1 MKKIVPLFLFIVLSL
16 FLFSQDQT
24 HEVSVVNIEIPVRVF
39 KGETF
44 IDNLTIEDFEVFENG
59 IAQKIEAVYLIKKKS
74 VAKEEGNQRFFPSVS
89 RNFILMFEII
99 EYIPNIGESIDY
111 FFNNILLPGD
121 ELTVFTPV
129 KAYKFNSKALEMF
142 SKEAIATKLK
152 KTLRAD
158 SVIGNSEYR
167 SVLRELESAITMED
181 LDIDE
186 RLSLYRQVL
195 SRFERLRSFD
205 EEGLINF
212 ANFLKEKEGQKNVF
226 IFYQKDVVPQLK
238 PKAIEEIITGN
249 QDRMDIVANVIE
261 LFDFFRRDI
270 NIDVDNVKKIFSD
283 SSISMHFLYITK
295 APFQGSSISRFGTGQ
310 SITMADQTENVFST
324 FQEMA
329 QATGGFVGS
338 SYYGTDIFKKALD
351 ASENYYLVYYS
362 PLNYKPDGKFHNV
375 KIRVKGKNY
384 RITHRSGYFAD

>member
-186 RLSLYRQVL
+186 RLSLFRQVL

-226 IFYQKDVVPQLK
+226 MFYQKDVVPQLK

-249 QDRMDIVANVIE
+249 QDRMDIVASVIE
-261 LFDFFRRDI
+261 LFDFYRRDI

-338 SYYGTDIFKKALD
+338 SFYGTDIFKKALD

-362 PLNYKPDGKFHNV
+362 PLNYKQDGKFHNV
-375 KIRVKGKNY
+375 KIRVKGKSY

>member
-1 MKKIVPLFLFIVLSL
+1 MKKIVPVFLFTVLSL

-39 KGETF
+39 QEDNF
-44 IDNLTIEDFEVFENG
+44 IDDLTIEDFEVLENG
-59 IAQKIEAVYLIKKKS
+59 IVQNIEAVYLIKKKS
-74 VAKEEGNQRFFPSVS
+74 VTKEEGNQRFFPSVS

-99 EYIPNIGESIDY
+99 DYIPNIDESIDY

-121 ELTVFTPV
+121 ELIVFTPV
-129 KAYKFNSKALEMF
+129 KAYKFNSKAFEMF
-142 SKEAIATKLK
+142 SKEDIAMKLK
-152 KTLRAD
+152 KTLRVD

-167 SVLRELESAITMED
+167 SVLRELESVFTMED
-181 LDIDE
+181 LAIDE
-186 RLSLYRQVL
+186 KLSLYRQVL
-195 SRFERLRSFD
+195 SRFERLRSID
-205 EEGLINF
+205 QEGLINF

-226 IFYQKDVVPQLK
+226 MFYQKDVVPQLN
-238 PKAIEEIITGN
+238 PRAMEQLITGN
-249 QDRMDIVANVIE
+249 QDRMDIVASVTE

-310 SITMADQTENVFST
+310 SITMSDQTENVFST

-338 SYYGTDIFKKALD
+338 SFYGTEIFKKALD

-362 PLNYKPDGKFHNV
+362 PLNYKQDGKFNNV

-384 RITHRSGYFAD
+384 RITHRAGYFAD

>member
-186 RLSLYRQVL
+186 RLSLFRQVL

-226 IFYQKDVVPQLK
+226 MFYQKDVVPQLK

-249 QDRMDIVANVIE
+249 QDRMDIVASVIE
-261 LFDFFRRDI
+261 LFDFYRRDI

-338 SYYGTDIFKKALD
+338 SFYGTDIFKKALD
-351 ASENYYLVYYS
+351 AAENYYLVYYS
-362 PLNYKPDGKFHNV
+362 PLNYKQDGKFHNV
-375 KIRVKGKNY
+375 KIRVKGKSY

>member
-186 RLSLYRQVL
+186 RLSLFRQVL

-226 IFYQKDVVPQLK
+226 MFYQKDVVPQLK

-261 LFDFFRRDI
+261 LFDFYRRDI

-338 SYYGTDIFKKALD
+338 SFYGTDIFKKALD

-362 PLNYKPDGKFHNV
+362 PLNYKQDGKFHNV
-375 KIRVKGKNY
+375 KIRVKDKSY

>member
-1 MKKIVPLFLFIVLSL
+1 MKKIVPIFLFVVLSL

-24 HEVSVVNIEIPVRVF
+24 HEVAVVNIEIPVRVF
-39 KGETF
+39 QGENF
-44 IDNLTIEDFEVFENG
+44 IDNLTIEDFEVLENG
-59 IAQKIEAVYLIKKKS
+59 VIQKIEAVYLIKKKS

-99 EYIPNIGESIDY
+99 DYLPKIGESINY

-129 KAYKFNSKALEMF
+129 KSYKFNNKAFEMF
-142 SKEAIATKLK
+142 SKEVIATKLK
-152 KTLRAD
+152 ETLRTD
-158 SVIGNSEYR
+158 SVTGNSEYR
-167 SVLRELESAITMED
+167 SVLRELESVLNMEE

-186 RLSLYRQVL
+186 RMSLFRQVL
-195 SRFERLRSFD
+195 SRFERLRSID

-226 IFYQKDVVPQLK
+226 MFYQKDVVPQYK
-238 PKAIEEIITGN
+238 PKVIEELVTGN
-249 QDRMDIVANVIE
+249 QDRMDIVASVIE
-261 LFDFFRRDI
+261 LFDFYKRDI
-270 NIDVDNVKKIFSD
+270 NINVENVKKIFSD

-295 APFQGSSISRFGTGQ
+295 APFQSSTISRFGSGQ

-329 QATGGFVGS
+329 QATGGFIGS
-338 SYYGTDIFKKALD
+338 SFYATEMFKKALD

-362 PLNYKPDGKFHNV
+362 PLNYKQNGKFNNV

>member
-1 MKKIVPLFLFIVLSL
+1 MKKIVAILFVVVFSL
-16 FLFSQDQT
+16 VLFSQDQT

-39 KGETF
+39 QGENF
-44 IDNLTIEDFEVFENG
+44 IDNLTIEDFDVFEDG
-59 IAQKIEAVYLIKKKS
+59 VLQKVEAVYLIKKKS

-99 EYIPNIGESIDY
+99 DYLPKLGESIDY

-129 KAYKFNSKALEMF
+129 KSYKFNNQSFEMF
-142 SKEAIATKLK
+142 SKEAIANKLK
-152 KTLRAD
+152 ETLRSD
-158 SVIGNSEYR
+158 SITGNSEYR
-167 SVLRELESAITMED
+167 SVLRELENVLTMDE

-186 RLSLYRQVL
+186 RMSLYRQVL
-195 SRFERLRSFD
+195 SRFENLRSID

-226 IFYQKDVVPQLK
+226 MFYQKDVVPQLK
-238 PKAIEEIITGN
+238 PTEIERLASEN
-249 QDRMDIVANVIE
+249 QDRIDIVQNLIE
-261 LFDFFRRDI
+261 LFDFSRRDI
-270 NIDVDNVKKIFSD
+270 NINVDNVKKIFSD

-295 APFQGSSISRFGTGQ
+295 PPFRSSNISRFGAGQ
-310 SITMADQTENVFST
+310 AITLSDQSENVFST

-329 QATGGFVGS
+329 LATGGFSGS
-338 SYYGTDIFKKALD
+338 SFYATETFKKALD

-362 PLNYKPDGKFHNV
+362 PLNYKQDGEFKNV
-375 KIRVKGKNY
+375 KIRVKGKNF
-384 RITHRSGYFAD
+384 RVTHRAGYFAD

>member
-74 VAKEEGNQRFFPSVS
+74 VAKEEGSQRFFPSVS

-186 RLSLYRQVL
+186 RLSLFRQVL

-226 IFYQKDVVPQLK
+226 MFYQKDVVPQLK

-249 QDRMDIVANVIE
+249 QDRMDIVASVIE
-261 LFDFFRRDI
+261 LFDFYRRDI

-338 SYYGTDIFKKALD
+338 SFYGTDIFKKALD

-362 PLNYKPDGKFHNV
+362 PLNYKQDGKFHNV
-375 KIRVKGKNY
+375 KIRVKDKSY

>member
-99 EYIPNIGESIDY
+99 DYIPNIGESIDY

-186 RLSLYRQVL
+186 RLSLFRQVL

-226 IFYQKDVVPQLK
+226 MFYQKDVVPQLK

-249 QDRMDIVANVIE
+249 QDRMDIVASVIE

-310 SITMADQTENVFST
+310 SIIMADQTENVFST

-338 SYYGTDIFKKALD
+338 SFYGTDIFKKALD

-362 PLNYKPDGKFHNV
+362 PLNYKPDGKFNNV

-384 RITHRSGYFAD
+384 RITHRAGYFAD

>member
-99 EYIPNIGESIDY
+99 DYIPNIGESIDY

-186 RLSLYRQVL
+186 RLSLFRQVL

-226 IFYQKDVVPQLK
+226 MFYQKDVVPQLK

-249 QDRMDIVANVIE
+249 QDRMDIVASVIE

-338 SYYGTDIFKKALD
+338 SFYGTDIFKKALD

-362 PLNYKPDGKFHNV
+362 PLNYKPDGKFNNV

-384 RITHRSGYFAD
+384 RITHRAGYFAD